1 MLNSGDKIAVLT
13 SGGDAPG
20 MNAAIRAVVRTAY
33 AHNVAVLGVRRGYT
47 GLINGDF
54 IELDVQ
60 DVSSLTSQG
69 GTYLFTAR
77 SPEFMTKEGQE
88 RAAETCQYRGVKAVI
103 VIGGD
108 GSFRGCIELSK
119 RGIATIG
126 IPGTIDNDIA
136 CTNYTIGFDTAA
148 NTAIEAIDK
157 LNDTMR
163 SHERCSVVEVMGRN
177 AGHLAVYVGIATGA
191 CSVIVPERH
200 FDFGDDVLERLRRGK
215 LNGRS
220 HFIVIVAEGTGATN
234 EIASRIE
241 KETGIVTRVT
251 ILGHVQRGGSPNA
264 RDRVTASRMGRHA
277 VELLING
284 KYNRLVGIIDGTM
297 HDFDISE
304 ALDMK
309 KDLQE
314 TMYETARILS
324 LA

>member
-1 MLNSGDKIAVLT
+1 MFKNDGTIAVLT

-33 AHNVAVLGVRRGYT
+33 ARGIEVLGVRRGYT

-54 IELDVQ
+54 IELGIQ

-69 GTYLFTAR
+69 GTYLYTAR
-77 SPEFMTKEGQE
+77 SPEFMSAEGQD
-88 RAAETCQYRGVKAVI
+88 RAASACKYRGVKAVI

-119 RGIATIG
+119 RGLATIG
-126 IPGTIDNDIA
+126 IPATIDNDIA

-191 CSVIVPERH
+191 CSVIVPERP
-200 FDFGDDVLERLRRGK
+200 FDFDSDISERIRRGK
-215 LNGRS
+215 LNGRN
-220 HFIVIVAEGTGATN
+220 HFIVIVAEGTGITN
-234 EIASRIE
+234 EVAARIE
-241 KETGIVTRVT
+241 RETGIATRVT
-251 ILGHVQRGGSPNA
+251 ILGHVQRGGRPSA
-264 RDRVTASRMGRHA
+264 RDRVTASRMGKHA
-277 VELLING
+277 VELLSNG
-284 KYNRLVGIIDGTM
+284 KRNRLVGIINGTM
-297 HDFDISE
+297 HDFDIG
-304 ALDMK
+304 
-309 KDLQE
+309 
-314 TMYETARILS
+314 
-324 LA
+324 